1 MVFCLYRYVKALGIL
16 FDPSTSTVELQSI
29 AVTGPRTVEANW
41 TLGGTLLL
49 PWHPSIRRFHG
60 APSAA
65 TVLLVGLQGSAQLVR
80 FELDAG
86 ARSATEEAAFQPQ
99 LTKGDTRLVVLYRSP
114 ESLSVIS
121 CLTSICA
128 VRVAPRELPPCLS
141 E

>member
-80 FELDAG
+80 FEMG
-86 ARSATEEAAFQPQ
+86 RSC
-99 LTKGDTRLVVLYRSP
+99 
-114 ESLSVIS
+114 SLRHRGS
-121 CLTSICA
+121 CVSTAIN
-128 VRVAPRELPPCLS
+128 EGGHPPCRPAQVSGIS
-141 E
+141 ECDQLPHINMRCSCGPT